1 MRGVFT
7 LEEFIKALAS
17 NIAILSEGVAVAFIL
32 AGIVQGVVTYIR
44 KGIVGRKSHMAL
56 VEIRN
61 ELGHMLSLALE
72 FLIGADILNTAISP
86 TWEDIGQLG
95 AIVGIRTVLNFFL
108 VREIKAFDSFEHQEE
123 EGEPT

>member
-1 MRGVFT
+1 M
-7 LEEFIKALAS
+7 EDFIKVLAS
-17 NIAILSEGVAVAFIL
+17 NIALIAEGVAIAFIV
-32 AGIVQGVVTYIR
+32 AGIVQGVFTYLR

-108 VREIKAFDSFEHQEE
+108 VREIKAFESLEDYPKQR
-123 EGEPT
+123 G